1 MQRAMTALE
10 KGNSEFGI
18 TPLDPFKVSQLNLEK
33 GNGGALS
40 LDMTLSEAELVGFKN
55 ARVESVKT
63 DMNKFKIVATMRTDK
78 LDLNS
83 LYKVT
88 GRVLVIPINGNGKTT
103 IKMQKPLLRLSMQG
117 GLKKGD
123 DGKDHLHIESTTFEI
138 IPEKATFKFVNPA
151 HAVQADLLSTIVSEN
166 DRVIM
171 AELQP
176 AISQAFNKRLLDVT
190 NRIFEKVAFED
201 VFPQ

>member
-1 MQRAMTALE
+1 MRGAMQRAMTALE

-103 IKMQKPLLRLSMQG
+103 IKMP
-117 GLKKGD
+117 
-123 DGKDHLHIESTTFEI
+123 
-138 IPEKATFKFVNPA
+138 
-151 HAVQADLLSTIVSEN
+151 DLLSTIVSEN